1 MLFLEDPSERLRF
14 LEQVVDLVAHP
25 VFVKDRDFKLVMV
38 NRALCEMIGHSRQ
51 DLLGKSDFDI
61 FQDVQARFFRL
72 KDEEMFASGRDVVI
86 DEESL
91 TDTRGVEH
99 RLATT
104 KVPMR
109 SGDGA
114 VTHLVGIIHDITS
127 LKAAEAELR
136 QKNEELARLVQERT
150 EALARLRAVNAELEA
165 FSYTVSHDLRSPLSR
180 IDGFGKLLLER
191 YGHELQ
197 AGARGLVEHVGTAA
211 SEMRTLIDDL
221 LAFSAVERAPL
232 RREPIDLAVVASE
245 VIARLRGAEALRDVE
260 FEVEGSLLA
269 HADSALVRILLQ
281 NLIGNAWKFTR
292 HRAPARIRL
301 ALCAGEFVV
310 IDNGAG
316 FEPALADR
324 LFEPFQRLHPA
335 ADFPGTG
342 VGLAT
347 SRRIVERHGGTIRAE
362 GVVDG
367 GARVQFS
374 LGSAAA
380 AGPAGA

>member
-1 MLFLEDPSERLRF
+1 MLFPEEPAERLRF

-25 VFVKDRDFKLVMV
+25 VFVKDREFRLVMV
-38 NRALCEMIGHSRQ
+38 NRALCEMVGRARA
-51 DLLGKSDFDI
+51 DVLGKTDFDI
-61 FQDVQARFFRL
+61 VPEEQARFFRL

-91 TDTRGVEH
+91 TDARGVEH

-150 EALARLRAVNAELEA
+150 DALARLKAVNAELEA
-165 FSYTVSHDLRSPLSR
+165 FSYTVSHDLRSPLAR
-180 IDGFGKLLLER
+180 IDGFGKLLVER
-191 YGHELQ
+191 YGHSLPP
-197 AGARGLVEHVGTAA
+197 GASGLVAHVGTAA
-211 SEMRTLIDDL
+211 AEMRTLIDDL
-221 LAFSAVERAPL
+221 LAFSSVEHAPM
-232 RREPIDLAVVASE
+232 RREPMDLAVAAAAI
-245 VIARLRGAEALRDVE
+245 IAELRAAEAPRAVE
-260 FEVEGSLLA
+260 FAVEGPMLA
-269 HADSALVRILLQ
+269 HADAGLVRILLQ

-292 HRAPARIRL
+292 HRAPARIVL
-301 ALCAGEFVV
+301 ARSGADFVV
-310 IDNGAG
+310 VDNGAG

-324 LFEPFQRLHPA
+324 LFEPFQRLHPV

-347 SRRIVERHGGTIRAE
+347 SRRIVERHGGRIHAE

-374 LGSAAA
+374 LGPAAELA
-380 AGPAGA
+380 